1 MLLIFLLLHVHVFR
15 LSEILNIFSI
25 LDSFQ
30 KVAPEIFPVINKC
43 SVCLSVIQSYFKY
56 NFFILF
62 RINFKVDGRIP
73 VPKQRPKQRL
83 ANESDFR
90 CDFINS
96 CYGVASYYVILCVE
110 GSEVQNGRGIRP
122 YCLCNILRF
131 KVLRYREMQVLSS
144 LISFPEFIYDV
155 SLQIDGRRIQL
166 KIYSLKKLKK
176 KELKSTISN
185 FSG

>member
-43 SVCLSVIQSYFKY
+43 SVCLSVIQSYLKY

-62 RINFKVDGRIP
+62 RINFKVVEQLP

-83 ANESDFR
+83 AIESEFR
-90 CDFINS
+90 YDFINS
-96 CYGVASYYVILCVE
+96 YDGITSFYVILCYE
-110 GSEVQNGRGIRP
+110 RSEVQTGRGIRP

-155 SLQIDGRRIQL
+155 SVQIDGRRVQL
-166 KIYSLKKLKK
+166 KIKKKKKLIKK
-176 KELKSTISN
+176 KN
-185 FSG
+185 

>member
-30 KVAPEIFPVINKC
+30 KVTPEIFPVINKC
-43 SVCLSVIQSYFKY
+43 SVCPSVCLSVIQSYFKY

-73 VPKQRPKQRL
+73 VPKQRPKPRL

-90 CDFINS
+90 CDFINN
-96 CYGVASYYVILCVE
+96 YDGVTSFYVILCVE
-110 GSEVQNGRGIRP
+110 GSEVQTGRGIRP

-155 SLQIDGRRIQL
+155 SVQIDGRRIQL
-166 KIYSLKKLKK
+166 KIY
-176 KELKSTISN
+176 
-185 FSG
+185 F